1 MKQNINRIV
10 ESIKNVTEKELKT
23 KKNICKKIIYDKKK
37 QNILYK
43 SENNKLD
50 IVVNINL
57 NKIMN
62 TYEISAVLI
71 NFLPVLIFSSS
82 PKLNFFI
89 KAPVAIEIPAAGVAS
104 ANNHVCIDSNA
115 SCKVEINF
123 GYAAYDFV
131 EIIIIKIEI
140 IWIRKRNQIYH
151 KSEIK
156 RSDRLESRVFP
167 DGRIF

>member
-1 MKQNINRIV
+1 
-10 ESIKNVTEKELKT
+10 
-23 KKNICKKIIYDKKK
+23 
-37 QNILYK
+37 
-43 SENNKLD
+43 
-50 IVVNINL
+50 
-57 NKIMN
+57 MN

>member
-1 MKQNINRIV
+1 
-10 ESIKNVTEKELKT
+10 
-23 KKNICKKIIYDKKK
+23 
-37 QNILYK
+37 
-43 SENNKLD
+43 
-50 IVVNINL
+50 
-57 NKIMN
+57 MN

-123 GYAAYDFV
+123 GYAANDFV

-140 IWIRKRNQIYH
+140 ILKTY
-151 KSEIK
+151 K
-156 RSDRLESRVFP
+156 
-167 DGRIF
+167 IFLTIVITTFLKIWN